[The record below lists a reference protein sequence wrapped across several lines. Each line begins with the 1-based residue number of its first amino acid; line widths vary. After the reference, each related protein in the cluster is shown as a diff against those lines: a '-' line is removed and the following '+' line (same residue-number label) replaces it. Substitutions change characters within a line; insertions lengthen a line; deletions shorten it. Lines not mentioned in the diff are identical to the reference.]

1 MKQIFIIFLLA
12 YAVVGFSQS
21 EIKTTMQIL
30 EEHSKPPKLDLTYLK
45 QLYKKNEL
53 KKAEKE
59 ISKLKALYP
68 NHEDL
73 LLFEGKVLMDRDKF
87 DKAMEAFDRVILTN
101 PKNPVAFYYR
111 GLVKDIQKDHLGAV
125 VEFTQSIALK
135 NDFALPYE
143 ARATTKSRVG
153 EYFQAIEDYNKAL
166 EYNPNLSLAIEGRGL
181 AYYETAQYQK
191 AIKDF
196 KAVLRKNSK
205 SIYSV
210 YHLGMSKLKSGDKS
224 GCKDVRRALILGM
237 NNASV
242 DLDKY
247 CN

>member
-1 MKQIFIIFLLA
+1 MKRLFIIFLLSFSVSA
-12 YAVVGFSQS
+12 FSQD

-30 EEHSKPPKLDLTYLK
+30 EEHSKPPKLDLTHLQ
-45 QLYKKNEL
+45 QLYKNNEL

-59 ISKLKALYP
+59 IAKLKAMYP

-87 DKAMEAFDRVILTN
+87 DRAMASFDRVILTN

-111 GLVKDIQKDHLGAV
+111 GLVKDIQKDHLGAI

-135 NDFALPYE
+135 EDFALPYE
-143 ARATTKSRVG
+143 ARGTTKSRVG
-153 EYFQAIEDYNKAL
+153 EYFQAIEDYNKAI

-181 AYYETAQYQK
+181 AYYETAQYEK

-196 KAVLRKNSK
+196 KTVLRKNSK

-210 YHLGMSKLKSGDKS
+210 YHLGMSKIKSGNKS
-224 GCKDVRRALILGM
+224 GCKDLRRALILGM
-237 NNASV
+237 NNATM

-247 CN
+247 CK